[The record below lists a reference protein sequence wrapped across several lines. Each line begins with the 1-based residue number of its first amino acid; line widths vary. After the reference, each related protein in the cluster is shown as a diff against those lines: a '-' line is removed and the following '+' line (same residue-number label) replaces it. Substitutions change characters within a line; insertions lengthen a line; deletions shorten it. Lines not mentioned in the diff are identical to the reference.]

1 MTSLYNINDD
11 PSPLILNKTQEYE
24 GLGCVSNGTLHT
36 ICAVGYIPPFHKI
49 MHGTHI
55 LGKIFDQDNSHEK
68 EGRPRSVFDFCFPRD
83 CQSRG
88 CCLAGYM
95 TPLSAFACIIMQI
108 IGKAHNWLLYWLGT
122 CKVQSYPNFLTHE
135 YLVFSDPIAFSS
147 SWSWRVIPIVISNAS
162 AQGGGE
168 RESAKIRKSTFAF
181 LQCAFPSLLYPLGFF
196 SCLPNWIVAGPSGLS
211 LGKN

>member
-1 MTSLYNINDD
+1 MERTYS
-11 PSPLILNKTQEYE
+11 EE
-24 GLGCVSNGTLHT
+24 
-36 ICAVGYIPPFHKI
+36 
-49 MHGTHI
+49 
-55 LGKIFDQDNSHEK
+55 IFGQDNSQEK

-108 IGKAHNWLLYWLGT
+108 IGKAHHYWLGT
-122 CKVQSYPNFLTHE
+122 CNVQSYPNFLTHE
-135 YLVFSDPIAFSS
+135 NLVPFQPNIAFSS

>member
-1 MTSLYNINDD
+1 MERTYSEKY
-11 PSPLILNKTQEYE
+11 ST
-24 GLGCVSNGTLHT
+24 
-36 ICAVGYIPPFHKI
+36 KI
-49 MHGTHI
+49 I
-55 LGKIFDQDNSHEK
+55 QDNSHGK
-68 EGRPRSVFDFCFPRD
+68 EGWPRSVFDFCFPRD

-122 CKVQSYPNFLTHE
+122 CNVQSHINFLTHE

-147 SWSWRVIPIVISNAS
+147 SWSWRVIPIVISNAF

-168 RESAKIRKSTFAF
+168 RESAQIRESTFAF

-196 SCLPNWIVAGPSGLS
+196 SCLPNWIVAGPSGPS

>member
-1 MTSLYNINDD
+1 M
-11 PSPLILNKTQEYE
+11 LNKTQEYE

-147 SWSWRVIPIVISNAS
+147 SLFQLWSQMHLHKEAGKGKVQKLGNPLLLFSNVH
-162 AQGGGE
+162 
-168 RESAKIRKSTFAF
+168 
-181 LQCAFPSLLYPLGFF
+181 SLLF
-196 SCLPNWIVAGPSGLS
+196 SIH
-211 LGKN
+211 